1 MKELYIAPEL
11 EIMGFMAE
19 EELAAELTMEE
30 ILAKGS
36 GVSADPNVDIDLPL

>member
-11 EIMGFMAE
+11 EIMGFLAE

-30 ILAKGS
+30 TLAKGA
-36 GVSADPNVDIDLPL
+36 GVSADPDIDIDLPL